1 MSTLTGVG
9 RSTRR
14 DACEAGREATLQACA
29 ALGGASPDL
38 LIVFATSA
46 YHAGELMGGLR
57 EVAPGAVITGC
68 SGEGIIA
75 QGESDEGE
83 RSLGVMALHSDTLRF
98 EPFLVRGYSADPREA
113 GAELARRVSA
123 VAREDSFALLLF
135 PDGLMGNCA
144 ALLEGLMPG
153 IPARIRVAGGTAGDS
168 LTFEHTWQ
176 FHNGEATHD
185 GVAALLLSG
194 PGELDVAVSHGCVP
208 IGLERRVTS
217 AADGWVREIDGE
229 AAWSVFRQYLEG
241 EPEDLNS
248 EGAIHL
254 SVGEPV
260 PPDAANE
267 YEPFIIR
274 TPMGLDKSTGAL
286 FFPGGGI
293 AQGGAMRMTR
303 RDPLLVRDSA
313 RACSER
319 IAHRNIG
326 HRPVMVLQFDCAGRG
341 KQLFGSR
348 TAESIVSP
356 LQEVLG
362 RDTAWLGFHSYGE
375 IAPVGSRTFFHN
387 FTVALCALYE
397 HASPADD
404 ANA

>member
-14 DACEAGREATLQACA
+14 DAREAGREAALQACA
-29 ALGGASPDL
+29 PLSGASPDL
-38 LIVFATSA
+38 LIVFSTSA
-46 YHAGELMGGLR
+46 YHAGDLMSALL
-57 EVAPGAVITGC
+57 EVAPGAAITGC

-83 RSLGVMALHSDTLRF
+83 RSLGVMALRSDTLRF
-98 EPFLVRGYSADPREA
+98 ETFLVSGYSADPRA
-113 GAELARRVSA
+113 TGAELARRVNEA
-123 VAREDSFALLLF
+123 AREDSFALLLF
-135 PDGLMGNCA
+135 PDGLKGNCA
-144 ALLEGLMPG
+144 SLLEGLMPG
-153 IPARIRVAGGTAGDS
+153 IPPRIRVAGGTAGDS

-176 FHNGEATHD
+176 YCNGDATHD

-194 PGELDVAVSHGCVP
+194 PGELEVAVSHGCVP

-217 AADGWVREIDGE
+217 ASEGWVREIDGE

-260 PPDAANE
+260 PQDAAGE

-293 AQGGAMRMTR
+293 AQGGAMRLTR
-303 RDPLLVRDSA
+303 RDPLRVCESA
-313 RACSER
+313 RACAER
-319 IAHRNIG
+319 IARRNSRR
-326 HRPVMVLQFDCAGRG
+326 RPVMVLQFDCAGRG

-397 HASPADD
+397 TDSPSDD
-404 ANA
+404 ARA